1 MLKYSLWLFLGTEDY
16 RWFLNFLFIL
26 CILSY
31 KPYGKTLW
39 TTLTT
44 LFNHNKNNTKK
55 STMGT
60 LKNHILFINISL
72 EIINIT
78 NLYKIKQNNIYYNSY
93 TVYHMP
99 VVIVVQS
106 LSHVQLF
113 TTPWTAA
120 HQASLSFTISQSL
133 FKFMSIASVMQSNR
147 LILSHPL
154 LLVL

>member
-1 MLKYSLWLFLGTEDY
+1 
-16 RWFLNFLFIL
+16 
-26 CILSY
+26 
-31 KPYGKTLW
+31 
-39 TTLTT
+39 
-44 LFNHNKNNTKK
+44 
-55 STMGT
+55 MGT

-133 FKFMSIASVMQSNR
+133 FKFLSIELVMLSNHLPPHRERKKERTSPATLCEPPDQAVPEANSPFLYVTQSIS
-147 LILSHPL
+147 ILHKAIFKGSKPNSKKNSDKCSQQ
-154 LLVL
+154 

>member
-1 MLKYSLWLFLGTEDY
+1 
-16 RWFLNFLFIL
+16 
-26 CILSY
+26 
-31 KPYGKTLW
+31 
-39 TTLTT
+39 
-44 LFNHNKNNTKK
+44 
-55 STMGT
+55 MGT

-120 HQASLSFTISQSL
+120 HQASLSFTITQSL
-133 FKFMSIASVMQSNR
+133 FRFMSIASVMQSNR